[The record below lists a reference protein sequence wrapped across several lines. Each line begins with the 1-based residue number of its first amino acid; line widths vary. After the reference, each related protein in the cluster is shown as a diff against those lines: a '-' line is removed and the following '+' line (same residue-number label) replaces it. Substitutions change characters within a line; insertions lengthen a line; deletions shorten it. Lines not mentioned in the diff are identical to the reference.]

1 MKKAKNWMIG
11 LTIVALL
18 TLGVAALGNGFRGGA
33 AASEQAAPETT
44 CVGLDD
50 DGDGT
55 INCQDDDWPGQGA
68 ACGGGAGLANGQGR
82 CGVLSLDG
90 SGFGPGCQLGYGMG
104 QKAGCGG
111 R

>member
-55 INCQDDDWPGQGA
+55 INCQDDDWSGQGA
-68 ACGGGAGLANGQGR
+68 ACGGGAGLDDGRGR
-82 CGVLSLDG
+82 CGGLSLDG
-90 SGFGPGCQLGYGMG
+90 SGFGPGCQWGNGMG
-104 QKAGCGG
+104 QKVGCGG